1 MIYVIVGP
9 TGVGK
14 TKLSLEYA
22 LKHDAVIV
30 NGDAFQCYKEMNIG
44 TAKPTLEER
53 KLVPHYLFDITSVSN
68 TYTIYDYQKD
78 LRNTLNELLK
88 LNKDILIVGGS
99 GLYLKSSLYD
109 FTLIE
114 ANTEVDM
121 SKYEKMDNEEL
132 YNELIKID
140 PESSKNIHQNNRK
153 RVLRAIQI
161 FLESGDTKSHNIAKQ
176 EHKLLYDVI
185 FIGLSKES
193 REELYDCINK
203 RVDKMIEDGLINE
216 VNSLKEKFSPSLR
229 AFQAIGYKELMVDY
243 DLKDLN
249 DIISLIKQRT
259 RNYAKR
265 QYTYFNHQLPV
276 NWFNDYKDALI
287 FMEENNETKKHL

>member
-78 LRNTLNELLK
+78 LRNTLNQLLK

-109 FTLIE
+109 FTLTE
-114 ANTEVDM
+114 VNNEVDM
-121 SKYEKMDNEEL
+121 SKYEKMTNEEL
-132 YNELIKID
+132 YNELINID
-140 PESSKNIHQNNRK
+140 SEASKNIHQNNR
-153 RVLRAIQI
+153 
-161 FLESGDTKSHNIAKQ
+161 
-176 EHKLLYDVI
+176 
-185 FIGLSKES
+185 
-193 REELYDCINK
+193 
-203 RVDKMIEDGLINE
+203 
-216 VNSLKEKFSPSLR
+216 
-229 AFQAIGYKELMVDY
+229 
-243 DLKDLN
+243 
-249 DIISLIKQRT
+249 
-259 RNYAKR
+259 
-265 QYTYFNHQLPV
+265 
-276 NWFNDYKDALI
+276 
-287 FMEENNETKKHL
+287 